1 MESSPPGRPILIGL
15 PFAALLVVLLLDLLA
30 SPAATAMLGV
40 LLLLASLAGFA
51 LYWNEALR
59 ARFGITREAGQ
70 VREPLAG
77 ALAAAMIL
85 LAGAFVTYLA
95 PAGTQ
100 LGRLG
105 PIASFQERI
114 GAVEPRAPVV
124 FWDDASIARAL
135 AGADVLAL
143 RAIEESASL
152 SAIRR
157 SAGTTLPDGR
167 VALVAFFEASAD
179 EPEAI
184 AWLERQLARGLD
196 PSAPI
201 RLGATRTTAPLW
213 AAVDALNVE
222 AALLLLEAGASP
234 HAYETFT
241 DRTVERPRFGWP
253 IEHVLGREDLGP
265 AGRALAEAMAEAG
278 AVVEENLD
286 GLDKSPSPGICEG
299 GHLALCEAASAE
311 GDVDWCR
318 FVADGRLRLSGPIDR
333 FGSRAFV
340 PEHLIAVR
348 DGFAWLRG
356 RDAAGDDAPM
366 LLRAGPGRR
375 WDLHFRAEQACQDP
389 ETGRYTVDCW
399 RGFELRHDPATG
411 QVTEIH
417 PTFGLRSR
425 PLQTAPTCP

>member
-1 MESSPPGRPILIGL
+1 MLIGL
-15 PFAALLVVLLLDLLA
+15 PLAALLVVLLLDLLA

-40 LLLLASLAGFA
+40 VLLVVSLAGFA
-51 LYWNEALR
+51 LFWNETLR
-59 ARFGITREAGQ
+59 VRFNVNREPGQ

-100 LGRLG
+100 LGRIG
-105 PIASFQERI
+105 PVASFQERI
-114 GAVEPRAPVV
+114 GAVEPRAPVI

-143 RAIEESASL
+143 RAIEQSASL
-152 SAIRR
+152 TAIRR
-157 SAGTTLPDGR
+157 AAGATLPDGR

-184 AWLERQLARGLD
+184 AWLERQLERGLD

-201 RLGATRTTAPLW
+201 RSAPDATTAPLW
-213 AAVDALNVE
+213 AAVDAGNVD
-222 AALLLLEAGASP
+222 AAILLLEAGASP
-234 HAYETFT
+234 HAYETFVG
-241 DRTVERPRFGWP
+241 RTMERPRFGWP
-253 IEHVLGREDLGP
+253 IEHVLGRGDLGE
-265 AGRALAEAMAEAG
+265 AGQGLAEVMADSG
-278 AVVEENLD
+278 AVVEEDLD

-299 GHLALCEAASAE
+299 GHLALCEAAG

-318 FVADGRLRLSGPIDR
+318 FVADGRLRLTGPIDR

-340 PEHLIAVR
+340 PEHLIAIQG
-348 DGFAWLRG
+348 GFAWLRG
-356 RDAAGDDAPM
+356 RDAERDDAPM
-366 LLRAGPGRR
+366 LLRAAPGRR
-375 WDLHFRAEQACQDP
+375 WDIYFRAERACQGP
-389 ETGRYTVDCW
+389 ETGRYTEDCW
-399 RGFELRHDPATG
+399 RGFELRHDSATG
-411 QVTEIH
+411 EVVEMH
-417 PTFGLRSR
+417 PAFGLRSR